1 MGRSRH
7 PVWAQCRCFDISFRR
22 LADAA
27 ASVLD
32 RFSWTEAHQIH
43 ENKWSRGI
51 SSLRLARCWFKL
63 SIWRLPCHQSAMT
76 RINIEQLRTFL
87 AVARHGGVRKAA
99 AALNLTQ
106 PAATARI
113 KNLED
118 TLACQLFERSPGGM
132 RLTKR
137 GELLLAHAE
146 KFEHLT
152 ELVERDVVDPAGVE
166 GRLRLGVSETI
177 AQCWLPNLVSRL
189 HAIYPRLEI
198 EFNVDISVHLREGL
212 MNREVD
218 LAILLGPIS
227 EHKVNNIE
235 LPGFDLAWYAAAS
248 RDDPFEAADLKR
260 PVLTYARNT
269 RPYRELKEMLFER
282 VGPDFS
288 LFPSSSLSACFRLV
302 EADLGV
308 AVLPRA
314 LGREYVEAGRIVEFD
329 PGWVPLPLQFTAS
342 YLGEPR
348 SHLIETAAK
357 TALDVATEYIHDKNI

>member
-1 MGRSRH
+1 
-7 PVWAQCRCFDISFRR
+7 
-22 LADAA
+22 
-27 ASVLD
+27 
-32 RFSWTEAHQIH
+32 
-43 ENKWSRGI
+43 
-51 SSLRLARCWFKL
+51 
-63 SIWRLPCHQSAMT
+63 MT

-87 AVARHGGVRKAA
+87 AVVRHGGVRKAA
-99 AALNLTQ
+99 PTLNLTQ

-113 KNLED
+113 KNLEE
-118 TLACQLFERSPGGM
+118 TLACKLFERRSGGM

-146 KFEHLT
+146 KFEHLA
-152 ELVERDVVDPAGVE
+152 ELVERDVVDPAGIE

-177 AQCWLPNLVSRL
+177 AQCWLPDLVSRL
-189 HAIYPRLEI
+189 HALYPRLEI
-198 EFNVDISVHLREGL
+198 EFNVDISVNLREGL
-212 MNREVD
+212 MNREID

-248 RDDPFEAADLKR
+248 RSDRVDVADLTR

-269 RPYRELKEMLFER
+269 RPFRELKEMLFER
-282 VGPDFS
+282 VGPDVS

-314 LGREYVEAGRIVEFD
+314 LGEEYVRAGRITEFD
-329 PGWVPLPLQFTAS
+329 PGWVPSPLQFTAS

-348 SHLIETAAK
+348 SHLVEMAAK
-357 TALDVATEYIHDKNI
+357 TALDVAAEYTSDKNI

>member
-1 MGRSRH
+1 
-7 PVWAQCRCFDISFRR
+7 
-22 LADAA
+22 
-27 ASVLD
+27 
-32 RFSWTEAHQIH
+32 
-43 ENKWSRGI
+43 
-51 SSLRLARCWFKL
+51 
-63 SIWRLPCHQSAMT
+63 MT
-76 RINIEQLRTFL
+76 KINIDQLTTFL
-87 AVARHGGVRKAA
+87 AVVRHGGVRKAA
-99 AALNLTQ
+99 SALNLTQ

-118 TLACQLFERSPGGM
+118 TLACALFERSPGGM

-177 AQCWLPNLVSRL
+177 AQCWLPDLVSRL
-189 HAIYPRLEI
+189 HTLYPRLEI

-248 RDDPFEAADLKR
+248 RGDTFEVADLAR

-282 VGPDFS
+282 VGPDVS

-314 LGREYVEAGRIVEFD
+314 LGREYVEAGRIAEFD
-329 PGWVPLPLQFTAS
+329 PGWVPSPLQFTAS

-348 SHLIETAAK
+348 SHLVATAAK
-357 TALDVATEYIHDKNI
+357 MALDVATEYVDDKKI